1 MPFTGSIIIIWQNK
15 CPDRSMVVYFL
26 ILEVILGNYYRST
39 DQPND
44 RRTCM
49 WGHREVA
56 LSIIGLGNNWSLTI
70 QMQMQFQYPFNYALA
85 FFNLFS
91 LDSSTIDSAR
101 ALKIKFIF
109 TIVYWRS
116 FIYLFIY
123 SFMLF
128 FNNLESLIFYIEMV
142 CWLIVFFTPFFISF
156 SKHRSSKSISQSN

>member
-1 MPFTGSIIIIWQNK
+1 M
-15 CPDRSMVVYFL
+15 YFL

-70 QMQMQFQYPFNYALA
+70 QMQMPFQYPFNYALA

-109 TIVYWRS
+109 TIEYRQS

-123 SFMLF
+123 LFILF
-128 FNNLESLIFYIEMV
+128 FNNLESLIFYIEMA
-142 CWLIVFFTPFFISF
+142 CWFNCFFTPFLFLFQNKDLLKAIHNQINSTC
-156 SKHRSSKSISQSN
+156 I